1 MYNLL
6 SNTTVTEKTVYR
18 KGRGDFKQN
27 RANIIKH
34 DESVKPN
41 KVYITMRWYK
51 AMKKFFMEI
60 FIVAAWLI
68 WKQRN
73 NLIFNKV
80 RPSLEGWESGFLDEA
95 RLQAHGMSSNKK
107 QDFLGFL
114 SLLFF

>member
-41 KVYITMRWYK
+41 KVYITMRW
-51 AMKKFFMEI
+51 
-60 FIVAAWLI
+60 
-68 WKQRN
+68 
-73 NLIFNKV
+73 
-80 RPSLEGWESGFLDEA
+80 
-95 RLQAHGMSSNKK
+95 
-107 QDFLGFL
+107 
-114 SLLFF
+114 